1 MAELYALSFGDEA
14 FEHTVS
20 AHVYTSFE
28 KACDAAEQIID
39 NWYETEFV
47 KLTEAER
54 AQKKKELEESENGIA
69 EYYSEVICGTRLY
82 MLIVKMKI
90 D

>member
-1 MAELYALSFGDEA
+1 MTELYALSFGDQA

-28 KACDAAEQIID
+28 KACDSAERFID

-54 AQKKKELEESENGIA
+54 AQKKKELEESAYGTA
-69 EYYSEVICGTRLY
+69 EYYSEVVCGTRLY